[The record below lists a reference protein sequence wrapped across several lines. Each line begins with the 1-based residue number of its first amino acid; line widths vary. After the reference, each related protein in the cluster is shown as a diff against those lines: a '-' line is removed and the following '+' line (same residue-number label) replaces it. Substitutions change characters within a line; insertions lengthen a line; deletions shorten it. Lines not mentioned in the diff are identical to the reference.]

1 MLVDVLVNW
10 CLYRIK
16 LSLRGKYFFLWCGVL
31 RLLSHS
37 ISFKWKSKKRQQVP
51 NSISILNCQLSIV
64 NSQSSIVNYQLS
76 ILNSQLLI
84 LSASNGNQ
92 RRGNKFQT
100 QFSIPNVQLI
110 ILNHKFYQLLN
121 SQLLILK
128 SQFPI
133 SILNSQSSIL
143 SASNGNPRRGNKF
156 QTQFWR
162 QTNKL
167 VNGYATRNEKKK
179 NVKKEIWKIIL
190 LNILETS
197 PLSTQW
203 EW

>member
-1 MLVDVLVNW
+1 MGWKSPVRVLIKIEEKFSKKTKKNKMLVDVLVNW

-64 NSQSSIVNYQLS
+64 NSQSSIVNYQFS
-76 ILNSQLLI
+76 ILNSRLLI

-110 ILNHKFYQLLN
+110 ILNHKFYQL
-121 SQLLILK
+121 
-128 SQFPI
+128 
-133 SILNSQSSIL
+133 QS
-143 SASNGNPRRGNKF
+143 NKF
-156 QTQFWR
+156 QTQFS
-162 QTNKL
+162 
-167 VNGYATRNEKKK
+167 
-179 NVKKEIWKIIL
+179 IL
-190 LNILETS
+190 NC
-197 PLSTQW
+197 
-203 EW
+203 